1 MRSSLVLVQFHL
13 QKDKILDFF
22 FCFLRIFTQFK
33 SFQILSQIPAR
44 AAFKT
49 FFVLRVT
56 LNATRQGFA
65 TFPTILK
72 FGLAARVAFLYVD
85 CENFFTSLGPWFSCW
100 PLCWLRTVAGRTHYF
115 AIVFLDNATFKNVQ
129 DFIQIFFK

>member
-1 MRSSLVLVQFHL
+1 MIS
-13 QKDKILDFF
+13 
-22 FCFLRIFTQFK
+22 FLIV
-33 SFQILSQIPAR
+33 SQIPAR

-72 FGLAARVAFLYVD
+72 FGLAARVAFFYVD
-85 CENFFTSLGPWFSCW
+85 CENFFTSLRPWFSGW
-100 PLCWLRTVAGRTHYF
+100 PFCRFWTVAGRTHFF
-115 AIVFLDNATFKNVQ
+115 AIIFLDNATFKNVQ
-129 DFIQIFFK
+129 DFIQKFVR